1 MTDATAALEAAV
13 MAAGPDDAPHISP
26 MLAEAA
32 ADPGGDYAEA
42 EALPSDL
49 IGPEVWRDQWGALHD
64 MAGGMVQMRSGAPCP
79 LGDQARSAGGIMAA
93 DAAYA
98 LMASTPFLADLFLS
112 AKSTFMGQ
120 LFAIGMHGFAC
131 VQMVKASNAGAG
143 AE

>member
-1 MTDATAALEAAV
+1 MTDTAAAAAF
-13 MAAGPDDAPHISP
+13 MAANPDDPIPGDLTEAEALTLDP
-26 MLAEAA
+26 LAE
-32 ADPGGDYAEA
+32 G

-49 IGPEVWRDQWGALHD
+49 IGPEVWREQWGALHD

-79 LGDQARSAGGIMAA
+79 LGDQARSAGGLMAA

-112 AKSTFMGQ
+112 ARSSFMGQ

-131 VQMVKASNAGAG
+131 VQMVKASNAGATT
-143 AE
+143 A